1 MLDYVIL
8 IYATI
13 LGIILKGPISIYSQ
27 KSSFLFGKAYNQKIF
42 DVFKGYMERENQ
54 LENILMT

>member
-13 LGIILKGPISIYSQ
+13 LGIILKGPVSICSQ
-27 KSSFLFGKAYNQKIF
+27 KSSFLVGKAYNQKIF